1 MALRSAVL
9 TLALLGPLAGC
20 RTAPVEA
27 TRPTPEAA
35 APPLAVNFA
44 HLDHLSEATTT
55 PDGRPAR
62 IVHIYADA
70 PSYAWV
76 ADDDEGAACV
86 DDAARAAVVYLRA
99 FERTGAADARAE
111 AEGLLRFVAH
121 LQTPQGT
128 FYNFVW
134 DRTLRINTTHANSK
148 ADRLEWWGARA
159 VWALGEGA
167 RVLKTA
173 NPTASAEYAERV
185 RRTYPHLRAALARYG
200 ETVEANGRTF
210 PAWALNETA
219 YDATSELV
227 LGLAALQ
234 SAYPDPELAA
244 MIARFA
250 EAFERARFGSLTAFP
265 YGGHAAWRGGWH
277 AWGNSQAMALVAA
290 GRPASAKAEAD
301 ALFARLLVDGWQ
313 HELSYETRQW
323 RTFEQ
328 IAYDVRTVAVGLAWL
343 AEATGEARY
352 ATMAGLAASWFSG
365 NNVADRV
372 MYDEATGRG
381 YDGINGPTTVNVN
394 SGAESTI
401 EALMTVQ
408 AVNALPEARAW
419 VRARAEGPAV
429 EKTVGGAA
437 LRYRV
442 FRASNEAGARRGAL
456 VLDLTA
462 GTSSWR
468 EGPALTA
475 LLAAP

>member
-1 MALRSAVL
+1 MVLRRSLL
-9 TLALLGPLAGC
+9 TLALLAPMAGC
-20 RTAPVEA
+20 GTAPVET
-27 TRPTPEAA
+27 TRPPVEAR
-35 APPLAVNFA
+35 PLAVTFA
-44 HLDHLSEATTT
+44 HLDHLSEATQT

-70 PSYAWV
+70 PSYAWT
-76 ADDDEGAACV
+76 DDSDEGTACV
-86 DDAARAAVVYLRA
+86 DDVARAAVVFLRD
-99 FERTGAADARAE
+99 FERNGTAASRTKAE
-111 AEGLLRFVAH
+111 ALLRFVAH

-134 DRTLRINTTHANSK
+134 DRTLRINTEHANSK

-173 NPTASAEYAERV
+173 NPTASQEYAERV

-200 ETVEANGRTF
+200 ETTPANGLTLPR
-210 PAWALNETA
+210 WALRETA
-219 YDATSELV
+219 FDATSELV

-234 SAYPDPELAA
+234 KAYPDPELASFV
-244 MIARFA
+244 ARFA
-250 EAFERARFGSLTAFP
+250 EAFERARFGTLTAFP
-265 YGGHAAWRGGWH
+265 YGGHAAWSGGWH
-277 AWGNSQAMALVAA
+277 AWGNSQSMALVAA
-290 GRPASAKAEAD
+290 GRPASARAEAD
-301 ALFARLLVDGWQ
+301 ALYARLLVDGWQ

-323 RTFEQ
+323 RTYEQ

-352 ATMAGLAASWFSG
+352 ATMAGLAASWFTG
-365 NNVADRV
+365 NNDAGRA

-381 YDGINGPTTVNVN
+381 YDGINGPSTVNVN

-408 AVNALPEARAW
+408 EVNALPEARAW
-419 VRARAEGPAV
+419 ARARAEGPAV
-429 EKTVGGAA
+429 EKTVSGAP

-456 VLDLTA
+456 VLDLAA
-462 GTSSWR
+462 GTTSWR
-468 EGPALTA
+468 EGDALAA